1 MTGTSTGLLCGVSFG
16 RPAGMARSGTGKALD
31 SGSGSLLG
39 TAAVDTI
46 YAVERL
52 PLAHGKN

>member
-1 MTGTSTGLLCGVSFG
+1 
-16 RPAGMARSGTGKALD
+16 MARSGTGKALD
-31 SGSGSLLG
+31 SRSGSLLG